1 MRGQVD
7 SHGQGSLF
15 DEAGDEARPLA
26 DRMRPTS
33 LDEVVGQ
40 SHQIG
45 PGKALRSM
53 IEADR
58 TPSMIFWGPPGVGK
72 TTLARVI
79 ARRTQAV
86 PVSRAE
92 YGLHTPLVPW
102 KRWSLEY
109 SVFREGRPQCPP

>member
-1 MRGQVD
+1 MKRSQQ
-7 SHGQGSLF
+7 HSLF
-15 DEAGDEARPLA
+15 EGSGEDTRPLA

-58 TPSMIFWGPPGVGK
+58 TPSMIAL
-72 TTLARVI
+72 TAL
-79 ARRTQAV
+79 
-86 PVSRAE
+86 SS
-92 YGLHTPLVPW
+92 
-102 KRWSLEY
+102 SLLP
-109 SVFREGRPQCPP
+109 SMTREE

>member
-1 MRGQVD
+1 MKRSQQ
-7 SHGQGSLF
+7 HSLF
-15 DEAGDEARPLA
+15 EESGEDTRPLA

-45 PGKALRSM
+45 SGKALRSM

-79 ARRTQAV
+79 AR
-86 PVSRAE
+86 
-92 YGLHTPLVPW
+92 HTHASFIDFP
-102 KRWSLEY
+102 R
-109 SVFREGRPQCPP
+109 

>member
-7 SHGQGSLF
+7 SHGQDSLF
-15 DEAGDEARPLA
+15 DEAVGEARPLA

-72 TTLARVI
+72 TTLARVN

-92 YGLHTPLVPW
+92 HGHHAPLAPW
-102 KRWSLEY
+102 KRRSLEY
-109 SVFREGRPQCPP
+109 SVFREGRPPCPP

>member
-1 MRGQVD
+1 MKQ
-7 SHGQGSLF
+7 SQQHSLF
-15 DEAGDEARPLA
+15 EESGEDTRPLA
-26 DRMRPTS
+26 DRMRPAS

-79 ARRTQAV
+79 ARHTHASFIDFSAV
-86 PVSRAE
+86 TSGIKEIR
-92 YGLHTPLVPW
+92 
-102 KRWSLEY
+102 
-109 SVFREGRPQCPP
+109 